1 MHPYGKSA
9 PFPSIS
15 SAVRNSIFARS
26 AASWHTF
33 VSLTGFRHDKPIW
46 DNLKCS
52 PPFPEIYLIPMIH
65 FQAWLFTI
73 LKRKI
78 RSENLLIQWIRK
90 LTPSFTCLSFKRLWT
105 FAFDFFI
112 SGWIIQFNTNTI
124 IFTRLT
130 RTSLAWISLIKVES
144 TFTQ

>member
-33 VSLTGFRHDKPIW
+33 VSLTGFWHDKPIG
-46 DNLKCS
+46 DNLKWS

-73 LKRKI
+73 FDPKT
-78 RSENLLIQWIRK
+78 LLIQWIRK

-105 FAFDFFI
+105 FAFDCFI
-112 SGWIIQFNTNTI
+112 SGWIIQFSTNTI
-124 IFTRLT
+124 IFTRLI
-130 RTSLAWISLIKVES
+130 RTSLAWIS
-144 TFTQ
+144 